1 MSTYHLHTSNT
12 EILFS
17 LYPSLRKSL
26 QDVNFMD
33 NDHVTNGS
41 NPIKSVSI
49 FSPFSVPPIK
59 TEVEAGVVVFEL
71 DQVVDVGLD
80 VGFSVGVGVGVID
93 GRRLSV
99 VIVGSSLR
107 RFSIE
112 ISGFLGRFNTALS
125 VYGPVL

>member
-49 FSPFSVPPIK
+49 FSPFSLPPIK
-59 TEVEAGVVVFEL
+59 TEFEAGVVVSICAKTLQSRNKENQA
-71 DQVVDVGLD
+71 QVT
-80 VGFSVGVGVGVID
+80 FSGT
-93 GRRLSV
+93 
-99 VIVGSSLR
+99 
-107 RFSIE
+107 
-112 ISGFLGRFNTALS
+112 LGEFTKNW
-125 VYGPVL
+125 

>member
-49 FSPFSVPPIK
+49 FSPFSLPPIK
-59 TEVEAGVVVFEL
+59 TEFEAGVVVSIC
-71 DQVVDVGLD
+71 VK
-80 VGFSVGVGVGVID
+80 
-93 GRRLSV
+93 
-99 VIVGSSLR
+99 SSAVKKQR
-107 RFSIE
+107 K
-112 ISGFLGRFNTALS
+112 SGASDF
-125 VYGPVL
+125 